1 MIARIK
7 VEKISLRGSGVIIL
21 TGPSSCGKGEV
32 AAALCKTLSISKNRH
47 LSMGDILRNAF
58 ETAKTDAEYAQL
70 LAAKYQISAQ
80 ANIFDCVDTAAD
92 LMEKVHK
99 YLPGLEKYFGRANM
113 SEFTSQL
120 EWLEFCTVRGLLVP
134 NRWTHTF
141 IAAHIEHRQELRE
154 KPFILDG
161 YPRTVIAAQQ
171 LLAFLQSMDIPVL
184 KVIHLSISKQEMLYR
199 AKLRGRSDDDHEALL
214 RRYNFYIENVQP
226 SVDYLKQELGAEA
239 VALIDAHKPAYDLI
253 KGEKVF
259 NLKRSIGNVT
269 NTALR
274 SLGVPRALIDDLLEL
289 DEI

>member
-1 MIARIK
+1 MISRIK
-7 VEKISLRGSGVIIL
+7 IEKISLRGSGVIIL

-32 AAALCKTLSISKNRH
+32 ATALCKTLSISRNRH

-58 ETAKTDAEYAQL
+58 QTAKTDADYARL
-70 LAAKYQISAQ
+70 LATKYHISAQ
-80 ANIFDCVDTAAD
+80 ANIFDCVDTDDD
-92 LMEKVHK
+92 LTEKVHR
-99 YLPGLEKYFGRANM
+99 YLPDLEKYFGRADM
-113 SEFTSQL
+113 GEFASQL

-141 IAAHIEHRQELRE
+141 IAAHIEHHQELRE

-171 LLAFLQSMDIPVL
+171 LLVFLRSMDIPVL
-184 KVIHLSISKQEMLYR
+184 KVIHLSISKQEMLHR

-214 RRYNFYIENVQP
+214 RRYHFYIENVQP
-226 SVDYLKQELGAEA
+226 SVDYLKHELGSEA

-253 KGEKVF
+253 NGKKVF

-269 NTALR
+269 GTALR
-274 SLGVPRALIDDLLEL
+274 SLGVPSALVDDLLEL
-289 DEI
+289 R